1 MERWENGH
9 SVCCNQTLWI
19 WLLIL
24 KFGRKKVRVKVRGN
38 VQVAIKKDAG
48 TNEYFGDNSV
58 QCHIF

>member
-24 KFGRKKVRVKVRGN
+24 KFGRKKVRSKVRGN
-38 VQVAIKKDAG
+38 VQVALEKSAG
-48 TNEYFGDNSV
+48 TN
-58 QCHIF
+58 